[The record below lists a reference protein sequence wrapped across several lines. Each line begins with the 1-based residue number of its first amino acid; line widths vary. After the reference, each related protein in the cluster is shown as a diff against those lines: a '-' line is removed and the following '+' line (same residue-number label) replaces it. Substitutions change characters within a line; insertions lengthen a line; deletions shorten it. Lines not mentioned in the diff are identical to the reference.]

1 MTAAAPT
8 AVEGKTLRNA
18 SLGTLF
24 LTIFLDLLG
33 FGLVIPF
40 LPGIARRLGAG
51 DFMATMPGAVF
62 SIMQFLFIPIWG
74 RLSDR
79 VGRRPVLLWSIA
91 ASAIGMAMLGFA
103 PTLIWLFVARI
114 WSGIATANIAVAQA
128 YIADVTTPERRARGM
143 AIVGISFGLG
153 FIFGP
158 FIGGE
163 LSRFHPF
170 GREGMLP
177 PLVAAGLSTI
187 NLLMAFRTLPES
199 LPPER
204 RGKSLRRASP
214 IDLAG
219 FRAAISVPG
228 IGVAVAI
235 NFMLFLWF
243 SGMEQTFRLF
253 TADGFGMSDAG
264 TGRVFGLVGIVS
276 ALVQGGLVSRMV
288 PRFGEARLIQGGLGI
303 QAAAFALLG
312 LSPLF
317 GAVRKAGAAGGRR
330 SDRARQRPLLPDA
343 AGVCLAARQRDDA
356 RGDAGD
362 PAVGL
367 GAVARSR
374 ADRGRRALR
383 GHRSPRPLSGRRGRP
398 GARGD
403 SRRRAAALRRP
414 TTATRRS
421 ARCGRGPC
429 AARRAWASAPCRAG
443 RRGCARFASPR
454 RAPCR
459 RPPETPSDR

>member
-1 MTAAAPT
+1 MTTVVSAT
-8 AVEGKTLRNA
+8 AEGKTLRAA

-51 DFMATMPGAVF
+51 DFLATMPGAVF
-62 SIMQFLFIPIWG
+62 SVMQFLFIPIWG

-91 ASAIGMAMLGFA
+91 ASAIGMGMLGFA

-177 PLVAAGLSTI
+177 PLVAAGLSTL

-228 IGVAVAI
+228 IGAAVAI

-276 ALVQGGLVSRMV
+276 ALVQGGLVARMV

-317 GAVRKAGAAGGRR
+317 GASGKAALLVASGLIALGSGLCSPTLPAFASRRASATTQGVTLGTLQSASALSRALGPIVGGALYATV
-330 SDRARQRPLLPDA
+330 DPRAPYLV
-343 AGVCLAARQRDDA
+343 G
-356 RGDAGD
+356 
-362 PAVGL
+362 AVGL
-367 GAVARSR
+367 GLAAVLALAR
-374 ADRGRRALR
+374 LR
-383 GHRSPRPLSGRRGRP
+383 
-398 GARGD
+398 
-403 SRRRAAALRRP
+403 
-414 TTATRRS
+414 
-421 ARCGRGPC
+421 
-429 AARRAWASAPCRAG
+429 
-443 RRGCARFASPR
+443 
-454 RAPCR
+454 
-459 RPPETPSDR
+459 

>member
-1 MTAAAPT
+1 MTASAPAT
-8 AVEGKTLRNA
+8 PPVNGLRKA

-51 DFMATMPGAVF
+51 DFVATLPGAVF

-91 ASAIGMAMLGFA
+91 ASAIGMTMLGLA
-103 PTLIWLFVARI
+103 PTLVWLLVARV

-128 YIADVTTPERRARGM
+128 YIADVTPPEKRARGM
-143 AIVGISFGLG
+143 AVVGIAFGLG
-153 FIFGP
+153 FILGP

-163 LSRFHPF
+163 LSRFHVG

-177 PLVAAGLSTI
+177 AFVAAGLSAV
-187 NLLMAFRTLPES
+187 NFLMALRTLPES

-204 RGKSLRRASP
+204 RGQSVRRATP
-214 IDLAG
+214 IDLAA
-219 FRAAISVPG
+219 FRAAIAVPG
-228 IGVAVAI
+228 IGAAVAI
-235 NFMLFLWF
+235 NFMLILWF

-276 ALVQGGLVSRMV
+276 ALVQGGLVARLV
-288 PRFGEARLIQGGLGI
+288 LRYGEGRLIQSGLGI

-312 LSPLF
+312 LSPMF
-317 GAVRKAGAAGGRR
+317 GPSGKAALLVASAGIALGSGLCSPTLPAFASRR
-330 SDRARQRPLLPDA
+330 ASATTQGMTLGTLQSASALARALGPLLGGVLYA
-343 AGVCLAARQRDDA
+343 AI
-356 RGDAGD
+356 D
-362 PAVGL
+362 PRAPYLVGAVGL
-367 GAVARSR
+367 GAAALLAVAR
-374 ADRGRRALR
+374 LR
-383 GHRSPRPLSGRRGRP
+383 
-398 GARGD
+398 
-403 SRRRAAALRRP
+403 
-414 TTATRRS
+414 
-421 ARCGRGPC
+421 
-429 AARRAWASAPCRAG
+429 
-443 RRGCARFASPR
+443 
-454 RAPCR
+454 
-459 RPPETPSDR
+459 

>member
-1 MTAAAPT
+1 MTAAAP
-8 AVEGKTLRNA
+8 AAGEGKTLRNA

-204 RGKSLRRASP
+204 RGQSLRRASP

-228 IGVAVAI
+228 IGAAVAI

-317 GAVRKAGAAGGRR
+317 GSSGKLALLVAAGLIALGSGLCSPTLPAFASRR
-330 SDRARQRPLLPDA
+330 ASATTQGVTLGTLQSASALSRAVGPIVGGALY
-343 AGVCLAARQRDDA
+343 AGI
-356 RGDAGD
+356 D
-362 PAVGL
+362 PRAPYLIGAVGL
-367 GAVARSR
+367 AVAAVLAVAR
-374 ADRGRRALR
+374 LR
-383 GHRSPRPLSGRRGRP
+383 
-398 GARGD
+398 
-403 SRRRAAALRRP
+403 
-414 TTATRRS
+414 
-421 ARCGRGPC
+421 
-429 AARRAWASAPCRAG
+429 
-443 RRGCARFASPR
+443 
-454 RAPCR
+454 
-459 RPPETPSDR
+459 

>member
-1 MTAAAPT
+1 MTAAAP
-8 AVEGKTLRNA
+8 ASAEGKTLRNA

-177 PLVAAGLSTI
+177 PLVAAGLSTV

-204 RGKSLRRASP
+204 RGQSLRRASP

-228 IGVAVAI
+228 IGAAVAI

-303 QAAAFALLG
+303 QAVAFALLG

-317 GAVRKAGAAGGRR
+317 GPSGKMALLVAAGLIALGSGLCSPTLPAFASRR
-330 SDRARQRPLLPDA
+330 ASATTQGVTLGTLQSASALSRALGPIVGGALYA
-343 AGVCLAARQRDDA
+343 AI
-356 RGDAGD
+356 D
-362 PAVGL
+362 PRAPYLVGAVGL
-367 GAVARSR
+367 AI
-374 ADRGRRALR
+374 
-383 GHRSPRPLSGRRGRP
+383 
-398 GARGD
+398 
-403 SRRRAAALRRP
+403 AALL
-414 TTATRRS
+414 AL
-421 ARCGRGPC
+421 ARLR
-429 AARRAWASAPCRAG
+429 
-443 RRGCARFASPR
+443 
-454 RAPCR
+454 
-459 RPPETPSDR
+459 

>member
-1 MTAAAPT
+1 MTAAASTP
-8 AVEGKTLRNA
+8 AEGKTLRDA

-303 QAAAFALLG
+303 QAVAFALLG
-312 LSPLF
+312 MSPLF
-317 GAVRKAGAAGGRR
+317 GTSGKAALLVAAGLIALGSGLCSPTLPAFASRR
-330 SDRARQRPLLPDA
+330 ASATTQGVTLGTLQSASALSRALGPIVGGALYA
-343 AGVCLAARQRDDA
+343 AI
-356 RGDAGD
+356 D
-362 PAVGL
+362 PRAPYLVGAVGL
-367 GAVARSR
+367 ALAAILAVAR
-374 ADRGRRALR
+374 LR
-383 GHRSPRPLSGRRGRP
+383 
-398 GARGD
+398 
-403 SRRRAAALRRP
+403 
-414 TTATRRS
+414 
-421 ARCGRGPC
+421 
-429 AARRAWASAPCRAG
+429 
-443 RRGCARFASPR
+443 
-454 RAPCR
+454 
-459 RPPETPSDR
+459 

>member
-8 AVEGKTLRNA
+8 SVEGKGLRSA

-114 WSGIATANIAVAQA
+114 WSGIATSNIAVAQA

-204 RGKSLRRASP
+204 RGQSMRRASP

-228 IGVAVAI
+228 IGTAVAI
-235 NFMLFLWF
+235 NFMLYLWF

-276 ALVQGGLVSRMV
+276 ALVQGGLVARLV
-288 PRFGEARLIQGGLGI
+288 PRFGEARLIQGGLGV
-303 QAAAFALLG
+303 QALAFALLG
-312 LSPLF
+312 LSPMF
-317 GAVRKAGAAGGRR
+317 GASGKVGLLVASGLIALGSGLCSPTLPAFASRRASPTTQGVTLGALQSASALSRAVGPIVGGALYAGI
-330 SDRARQRPLLPDA
+330 DPRAPYLV
-343 AGVCLAARQRDDA
+343 G
-356 RGDAGD
+356 
-362 PAVGL
+362 AVGL
-367 GAVARSR
+367 ALAAVLAVAR
-374 ADRGRRALR
+374 LR
-383 GHRSPRPLSGRRGRP
+383 
-398 GARGD
+398 
-403 SRRRAAALRRP
+403 
-414 TTATRRS
+414 
-421 ARCGRGPC
+421 
-429 AARRAWASAPCRAG
+429 
-443 RRGCARFASPR
+443 
-454 RAPCR
+454 
-459 RPPETPSDR
+459 

>member
-177 PLVAAGLSTI
+177 AAGGGR
-187 NLLMAFRTLPES
+187 AFHHQPADGV
-199 LPPER
+199 P
-204 RGKSLRRASP
+204 
-214 IDLAG
+214 DLAG
-219 FRAAISVPG
+219 VAAARAARASRCGAPRRSIWPG
-228 IGVAVAI
+228 SAPRSPCPASASR
-235 NFMLFLWF
+235 WPSTSCSF
-243 SGMEQTFRLF
+243 SGSPAWSRPS
-253 TADGFGMSDAG
+253 ASSPP
-264 TGRVFGLVGIVS
+264 TGS
-276 ALVQGGLVSRMV
+276 ACRTPG
-288 PRFGEARLIQGGLGI
+288 
-303 QAAAFALLG
+303 
-312 LSPLF
+312 
-317 GAVRKAGAAGGRR
+317 
-330 SDRARQRPLLPDA
+330 
-343 AGVCLAARQRDDA
+343 
-356 RGDAGD
+356 
-362 PAVGL
+362 
-367 GAVARSR
+367 
-374 ADRGRRALR
+374 
-383 GHRSPRPLSGRRGRP
+383 P
-398 GARGD
+398 GAC
-403 SRRRAAALRRP
+403 
-414 TTATRRS
+414 S
-421 ARCGRGPC
+421 AWWG
-429 AARRAWASAPCRAG
+429 S
-443 RRGCARFASPR
+443 
-454 RAPCR
+454 
-459 RPPETPSDR
+459 

>member
-1 MTAAAPT
+1 MTAPAPT

-276 ALVQGGLVSRMV
+276 ALVQGGLVARMV

-303 QAAAFALLG
+303 QAVAFALLG
-312 LSPLF
+312 LSPMF
-317 GAVRKAGAAGGRR
+317 GTSGKLALLVAAGLIALGSGLCSPTLPAFASRR
-330 SDRARQRPLLPDA
+330 ASATTQGVTLGTLQSASALSRALGPIVGGALYA
-343 AGVCLAARQRDDA
+343 AI
-356 RGDAGD
+356 D
-362 PAVGL
+362 PRAPYLVGAVGL
-367 GAVARSR
+367 ALAAVLAVMR
-374 ADRGRRALR
+374 LR
-383 GHRSPRPLSGRRGRP
+383 
-398 GARGD
+398 
-403 SRRRAAALRRP
+403 
-414 TTATRRS
+414 
-421 ARCGRGPC
+421 
-429 AARRAWASAPCRAG
+429 
-443 RRGCARFASPR
+443 
-454 RAPCR
+454 
-459 RPPETPSDR
+459 

>member
-8 AVEGKTLRNA
+8 PAEGKTLRNA

-204 RGKSLRRASP
+204 RGKSVRRASP

-303 QAAAFALLG
+303 QALAFALLG
-312 LSPLF
+312 MSPLF
-317 GAVRKAGAAGGRR
+317 GTSGKLALLVAAGLIALGSGLCSPTLPAFASRR
-330 SDRARQRPLLPDA
+330 ASATTQGVTLGTLQSASALSRALGPIVGGALY
-343 AGVCLAARQRDDA
+343 AGI
-356 RGDAGD
+356 D
-362 PAVGL
+362 PRAPYLVGAVGL
-367 GAVARSR
+367 ALAAILAVAR
-374 ADRGRRALR
+374 LR
-383 GHRSPRPLSGRRGRP
+383 
-398 GARGD
+398 
-403 SRRRAAALRRP
+403 
-414 TTATRRS
+414 
-421 ARCGRGPC
+421 
-429 AARRAWASAPCRAG
+429 
-443 RRGCARFASPR
+443 
-454 RAPCR
+454 
-459 RPPETPSDR
+459 

>member
-91 ASAIGMAMLGFA
+91 ASAIGMGMLGFA

-204 RGKSLRRASP
+204 RGQSLRRASP

-303 QAAAFALLG
+303 QAVAFALLG

-317 GAVRKAGAAGGRR
+317 GPSGKVALLVASGLIALGSGLCSPTLPAFASRRASATTQGVTLGALQSASALSRAVGPIVGGALYAAI
-330 SDRARQRPLLPDA
+330 DPRAPYLV
-343 AGVCLAARQRDDA
+343 G
-356 RGDAGD
+356 
-362 PAVGL
+362 AVGL
-367 GAVARSR
+367 ALAAVLAVAR
-374 ADRGRRALR
+374 LR
-383 GHRSPRPLSGRRGRP
+383 
-398 GARGD
+398 
-403 SRRRAAALRRP
+403 
-414 TTATRRS
+414 
-421 ARCGRGPC
+421 
-429 AARRAWASAPCRAG
+429 
-443 RRGCARFASPR
+443 
-454 RAPCR
+454 
-459 RPPETPSDR
+459 

>member
-8 AVEGKTLRNA
+8 SVEGKGLRTA
-18 SLGTLF
+18 SLSTLF

-228 IGVAVAI
+228 IGAAVAI

-288 PRFGEARLIQGGLGI
+288 PRFGEARMIQGGLGI
-303 QAAAFALLG
+303 QAVAFALLG

-317 GAVRKAGAAGGRR
+317 GPSGKVALLVASGLIALGSGLCSPTLPAFASRRASATTQGVTLGTLQSASALSRALGPIVGGALYA
-330 SDRARQRPLLPDA
+330 SIDPRAPYLV
-343 AGVCLAARQRDDA
+343 G
-356 RGDAGD
+356 
-362 PAVGL
+362 AVGL
-367 GAVARSR
+367 ALAAILALAR
-374 ADRGRRALR
+374 LR
-383 GHRSPRPLSGRRGRP
+383 
-398 GARGD
+398 
-403 SRRRAAALRRP
+403 
-414 TTATRRS
+414 
-421 ARCGRGPC
+421 
-429 AARRAWASAPCRAG
+429 
-443 RRGCARFASPR
+443 
-454 RAPCR
+454 
-459 RPPETPSDR
+459 